1 VARTEQDYR
10 KMLEDDPTSMEAFS
24 ALRRTW
30 QTEEKW
36 ADLVWLYELR
46 GSALD
51 EDIRKADMFFKAAD
65 LLFEK
70 LADETE
76 GMRLLYMGVLLDPRH
91 RRNARKIREY
101 LKEKGDTPRY
111 LAILEKEIDFVA
123 EQGSDRRG
131 LAQLHHEVG
140 MAFSSMEGHEEQ
152 AISHLQSAFE
162 LDPQLTDALARLA
175 ELYMKAKNFERALP
189 LLQGMLKSVRE
200 PDERARRLLDIGRIQ
215 LENLRDTEAAEE
227 SLQEAAGLSP
237 GDLGIL
243 TLLTEVYLD
252 RRYPAE
258 KEPNRKVAHT
268 FLLIARIHRGA
279 QENDKA
285 VTALKQAVAQD
296 PQLKEAFSLLASIH
310 EAAGEWKELAELF
323 AGAMGRAEGAT
334 RIRLG
339 MRLAEVYEQNLN
351 NPEEAL
357 RLYESLAAEN
367 PEAVRPRLIALL
379 ERREDWEA
387 MARLLEREVATCP
400 PDKTSDARL
409 QLVRLYKDRLG
420 RADKAARHLHELLT
434 SDPEN
439 LEVLDLYI
447 QHFREKG
454 DWRSQAETME
464 TALRVAHSQGV
475 DPSYVIDLL
484 KEMATIYRSKLGD
497 LARTERVM
505 KFLVR
510 LQPDNPKMQASYE
523 KIVQQREVWEGYKVE
538 MQQEISMAP
547 DDYTRLDLMRSFA
560 ATLLERKLDVDLC
573 IELHQEIIKLAPGDP
588 EAYDALEQLLTQEGN
603 VENLFQLLE
612 ARLSEATVEQQEE
625 ILRRM
630 FDMAR
635 DKLKDP
641 AKIGRVAAKILEII
655 PDDAEALAAL
665 VESLESLENWPKL
678 TALLERWSTRVVD
691 PEEQAPLLLK
701 AAEVYDRR
709 LSKPEDALRCLKQ
722 VLTNRLELESVI
734 PRMLD
739 LYERTG
745 NWLEYANLLD
755 MGLREG
761 EWPSDPAQVD
771 PSWKRLA
778 QVWER
783 QVGEPQRALEAWRRL
798 WEQAPEETEY
808 LTHVTRLSYTLE
820 QWDLLVEVME
830 GQIQRTAD
838 TEKVN
843 NLALRLS
850 EIYDQK
856 LNRPHDAL
864 AMLEKVEPAR
874 RDRPVQE
881 RMARL
886 FLGTGDCEAA
896 IDLYRQF
903 LEKADTLEEKVRFG
917 LQIADIYLGTLHDDA
932 LAADQLD
939 HVLALD
945 PTNAQALVLQL
956 DLCEKEGRWERL
968 AELTT
973 QLYTV
978 ESDADKK
985 FVHARRLG
993 ELMDVRLENAEE
1005 AFAWYRIALQIRP
1018 TEVELLAVLERIA
1031 GEHQYWSQLV
1041 GVYELLLKEEWSADR
1056 DILQK
1061 TVDCLRTKLKDYPRA
1076 MDWVT
1081 RHLMRNQNDEEFLYE
1096 AEDLSG
1102 QFPEGPNQLASLYEH
1117 LINNLSRGPRKFE
1130 LLTRLARLYE
1140 EQLEDRP
1147 AALIRWERAFRED
1160 PAAPKVLDEI
1170 ERLARATTSWDL
1182 LTVVQG
1188 IRLAQISDPL
1198 EKVDF
1203 ICRCAVTAETEIG
1216 DPLRAFRAYLHA
1228 FLLEPTNSKVQEEL
1242 WRLARVLGVYTADQ
1256 RVARPVDPD
1265 SMMTAGLRELKRR
1278 RDKGEMTLSSGG
1290 GARQH
1295 TQELEELDLEE
1306 LEVMEEEEPAQQRFV
1321 LSSPTNSLAI
1331 ADLIEVRT
1339 GSLQGLSYDQVVA
1352 EFHSDIAFQDLI
1364 APAQKAGDVAP
1375 PDSAWEELA
1384 RAWAML
1390 PYATV
1395 EEHVEHLSQMAR
1407 VWKDGALNNR
1417 KAFEI
1422 LGRAVS
1428 VNPLDPELREWF
1440 LFEGRALSVL
1450 GACGALLE
1458 RIAGGLVD
1466 NAQSIGL
1473 YREVAELYTEI
1484 QQWQK
1489 REDVLR
1495 AILELDSHDAPAY
1508 EALVS
1513 LLRQLEQWEN
1523 LALLMEWK
1531 LGLDDLPLEDR
1542 IGLLREIAT
1551 VYETRLAMP
1560 EVAHSWWNKVLSME
1574 PDNLDFLQAV
1584 LRLSKQLQMWQKAA
1598 EVLRKLSDIADS
1610 EEVQLRCLHEL
1621 AHVTV
1626 SELELPDQAIHIYR
1640 EILEIAPTDPV
1651 AVGALDKLYTTHE
1664 LWSELEE
1671 ILEKQIQSST
1681 GEARCAFME
1690 RLGEVLE
1697 KLNRPEEAAFTYDKL
1712 WQETQRPLFARKAS
1726 AMFMEIGRAADG
1738 VDILQGLLNSE
1749 TADYEPLE
1757 KANLWT
1763 QLAIIQKRSL
1773 ANEAAARTSLDRA
1786 LALLPDHMGALQ
1798 LLAEMS
1804 YDHKDWET
1812 FVHMEQRIAAAA
1824 TDPAERDAALFLV
1837 GRTLRDQ
1844 VRDPARARDAFA
1856 QLLRKNPGHAD
1867 ALTAQY
1873 VLAEELEDWALAL
1886 AMLEQRFPLLSQ
1898 KDDRARNLTRQAEI
1912 RLRHFE
1918 DVDTAYEILGEALTE
1933 DPNHVGAI
1941 LALADLAEFREEWDR
1956 AGELL
1961 ENALKKLKDEPGK
1974 MSRLARRYAQ
1984 LMERTGKLENAVTLL
1999 QEMERRYPDELLM
2012 KLTLGEIRYQQGRW
2026 RETTKLLAQLGEH
2039 PQAGEFAAEV
2049 AAALCM
2055 AADSE
2060 LKQRKG
2066 GTAPVELWET
2076 AVRLKPDHLPA
2087 IEALLNFHL
2096 ERGDQAAAAGYLRAQ
2111 AEAATNPETRFSL
2124 FHSLA
2129 ELYLNEIKSK
2139 PDAYECFYNLWID
2152 IGEPGPGHVAILK
2165 NLAALAEELHREHE
2179 VLGVYKALLSL
2190 ADEGERL
2197 MLLVKSGEVALRM
2210 GEIAFAQ
2217 EVLETAQKKAPA
2229 NEKVLAALSELYE
2242 STGQLAPAL
2251 RILQELADRKVGSAT
2266 EPTRRGAVLKR
2277 LGRVHM
2283 ELAAAADTIV
2293 PILEESLQL
2302 VPGDDEV
2309 RRLLIQVYGDDP
2321 RFTEAR
2327 SAQFQALLQKNPI
2340 NARALRD
2347 LADQAER
2354 NGDPE
2359 RRYLYSQMLSLMGL
2373 CTPGEQ
2379 EWLASLAGRSGRVAM
2394 EYANRLEDADRLEL
2408 ETVATETP
2416 LVTVFDTLWEAA
2428 PAVFGSDLNALG
2440 LAQQDRVSPV
2450 DKSDV
2455 ATIYQELARVLGAR
2469 STSLYLGDSAT
2480 YPGVVVACHAPPIVI
2495 VGRDSLA
2502 ELPVT
2507 LRFYLARAME
2517 LACPKFIFAAG
2528 LYPEDFSRLL
2538 AALTRAFHPKYARHQ
2553 FKTLDPV
2560 DERAQ
2565 ELKKILPYRVSKTI
2579 VEFFTEHPNL
2589 AFDSGSWRKA
2599 VWMAGNRAGLL
2610 LTGDLHEALRLV
2622 LFEETQQVLPPA
2634 FTEAELAELV
2644 AKSPVLQ
2651 DLFSFY
2657 VSPLHVRLRRLL
2669 GLALQ

>member
-1 VARTEQDYR
+1 
-10 KMLEDDPTSMEAFS
+10 M
-24 ALRRTW
+24 
-30 QTEEKW
+30 
-36 ADLVWLYELR
+36 
-46 GSALD
+46 
-51 EDIRKADMFFKAAD
+51 
-65 LLFEK
+65 
-70 LADETE
+70 
-76 GMRLLYMGVLLDPRH
+76 
-91 RRNARKIREY
+91 
-101 LKEKGDTPRY
+101 
-111 LAILEKEIDFVA
+111 A

-140 MAFSSMEGHEEQ
+140 MAFASMEGAEEQ
-152 AISHLQSAFE
+152 ALSHLKSAFE
-162 LDPQLTDALARLA
+162 MDPSLTDALAMVADMYLKTKDY
-175 ELYMKAKNFERALP
+175 EKALP
-189 LLQGMLKSVRE
+189 LLQGMLRSVRD
-200 PDERARRLLDIGRIQ
+200 PAERARRLEMIGRIQ
-215 LENLRDTEAAEE
+215 LENLRDIEAAEAN
-227 SLQEAAGLSP
+227 LQEASGLAP
-237 GDLGIL
+237 DDLTIL

-252 RRYPAE
+252 RRYPKE
-258 KEPNRKVAHT
+258 GEPNRKVAYT
-268 FLLIARIHRGA
+268 FLQIARIHRGA

-285 VTALKQAVAQD
+285 ITALKQAVAQD

-310 EAAGEWKELAELF
+310 EAAGNWSELAELF
-323 AGAMGRAEGAT
+323 SGAMSRSEGAT
-334 RIRLG
+334 RVRLG

-351 NPEEAL
+351 NADEAL
-357 RLYESLAAEN
+357 KIYEMLSAEN
-367 PEAVRPRLIALL
+367 PEAVRPRLMALL
-379 ERREDWEA
+379 ERREDWDS
-387 MARLLEREVATCP
+387 MARLLEREVAANP
-400 PDKTSDARL
+400 PEKTSEARL
-409 QLVRLYKDRLG
+409 QLVRLYKDHLG
-420 RADKAARHLHELLT
+420 RADRAARHLHDLLS

-447 QHFREKG
+447 QHFREKC
-454 DWRSQAETME
+454 DWRSQVETME

-475 DPSYVIDLL
+475 DPSYVIELL

-510 LQPDNPKMQASYE
+510 LQPDNPKMQASFE
-523 KIVQQREVWEGYKVE
+523 KIAQQREIWDGYKAE
-538 MQQEISMAP
+538 MQQEIAMSG
-547 DDYTRLDLMRSFA
+547 DEYSRLELMRTFA
-560 ATLLERKLDVDLC
+560 STLLERKLDVDLC
-573 IELHQEIIKLAPGDP
+573 IELHQEIIKLAPGDS

-612 ARLSEATVEQQEE
+612 ARLTEATVEQQEE

-641 AKIGRVAAKILEII
+641 SKIGRVSAKILEIV
-655 PDDAEALAAL
+655 PDDPEALAAL
-665 VESLESLENWPKL
+665 MESLENLENWPKL
-678 TALLERWSTRVVD
+678 TALLERWSTRIVD

-701 AAEVYDRR
+701 ASEVYDKR
-709 LSKPEDALRCLKQ
+709 LSKPEDALRCLRQ
-722 VLTNRLELESVI
+722 VLNNRLELDHVI
-734 PRMLD
+734 PKMLD

-745 NWLEYANLLD
+745 NYLEYANLLE

-761 EWPSDPAQVD
+761 EWPSEPDQVA

-783 QVGEPQRALEAWRRL
+783 QVGEPQRALDAWRQL

-830 GQIQRTAD
+830 SQIERTTDAD
-838 TEKVN
+838 KLN

-856 LNRPHDAL
+856 LDRPHDAL
-864 AMLEKVEPAR
+864 AMLEKVEPTR
-874 RDRPVQE
+874 RDRNVQE
-881 RMARL
+881 RLARL
-886 FLGTGDCEAA
+886 YLSTGDCEGA
-896 IDLYRQF
+896 IDLYRGF
-903 LEKADTLEEKVRFG
+903 LEKADTLEEKVQFS
-917 LQIADIYLGTLHDDA
+917 LQIAEIYLEQLHDDA
-932 LAADQLD
+932 KAADQLD
-939 HVLALD
+939 HVLALE
-945 PTNAQALVLQL
+945 PSNARALMLQL

-973 QLYTV
+973 QLYSV
-978 ESDADKK
+978 EPDVDKK
-985 FVHARRLG
+985 FVHARKLG
-993 ELMDVRLENAEE
+993 ELNDVQLENPEE
-1005 AFAWYRIALQIRP
+1005 AFAWFKIALQIRP
-1018 TEVELLAVLERIA
+1018 TETEILAVLERLA
-1031 GEHQYWSQLV
+1031 GENQYWTQLV

-1061 TVDCLRTKLKDYPRA
+1061 TVDCLRTHLGDYSRA

-1081 RHLMRNQNDEEFLYE
+1081 RYLMRNQTDEEFLYE
-1096 AEDLSG
+1096 AEDLSSK
-1102 QFPEGPNQLASLYEH
+1102 FPEGPNQLASLYEH

-1130 LLTRLARLYE
+1130 LLTKLARLYE
-1140 EQLEDRP
+1140 EQLEDP
-1147 AALIRWERAFRED
+1147 SAALIRWERAFRED
-1160 PAAPKVLDEI
+1160 PVAPKVLDEI
-1170 ERLARATTSWDL
+1170 ERLARSTKTWDL

-1188 IRLAQISDPL
+1188 IRLAQIVDPV

-1203 ICRCAVTAETEIG
+1203 ICKCAVTAETDIL
-1216 DPLRAFRAYLHA
+1216 DPLRAYRAYLRA
-1228 FLLEPTNSKVQEEL
+1228 FLLEPKNTKVQEEL
-1242 WRLARVLGVYTADQ
+1242 WRLAKLLGTYSADQ

-1278 RDKGEMTLSSGG
+1278 RDKGELAPAGRRG
-1290 GARQH
+1290 EH

-1306 LEVMEEEEPAQQRFV
+1306 LEVIDEEEVSQHRFV

-1331 ADLIEVRT
+1331 SDLIEVRT
-1339 GSLQGLSYDQVVA
+1339 GSLQGMTYDQVVS
-1352 EFHSDIAFQDLI
+1352 EFHSDIALQDPSGPQPGMS
-1364 APAQKAGDVAP
+1364 AEVAP
-1375 PDSAWEELA
+1375 PESAWEEFA

-1390 PYATV
+1390 PYASV

-1428 VNPLDPELREWF
+1428 VNPLDLELREWF

-1450 GACGALLE
+1450 GACCALLE

-1466 NAQSIGL
+1466 NAQSISL

-1484 QQWQK
+1484 KQWQK

-1495 AILELDSHDAPAY
+1495 AILELDSHDAKAY
-1508 EALVS
+1508 GDLIALLV
-1513 LLRQLEQWEN
+1513 QLEQWEN
-1523 LALLMEWK
+1523 QGLLMEWK
-1531 LGLDDLPLEDR
+1531 FGLDDLPLEEK
-1542 IGLLREIAT
+1542 INLLREIAI
-1551 VYETRLAMP
+1551 VYETKLERP

-1574 PDNLDFLQAV
+1574 PDNIEFLLAV

-1598 EVLRKLSDIADS
+1598 EVLRKLADISDV
-1610 EEVQLRCLHEL
+1610 EEEQLLKLHEL
-1621 AHVTV
+1621 AHITV

-1640 EILEIAPTDPV
+1640 EILEISATDGV
-1651 AVGALDKLYTTHE
+1651 AVAALDKLFTTHE
-1664 LWSELEE
+1664 LWSDLEE
-1671 ILEKQIQSST
+1671 ILEKQIQNSSGDT
-1681 GEARCAFME
+1681 RLAFME

-1697 KLNRPEEAAFTYDKL
+1697 KLNRPEEAAFTYEKL
-1712 WQETQRPLFARKAS
+1712 WQDSAKPVFARKAS

-1738 VDILQGLLNSE
+1738 VDILLGLLNSE
-1749 TADYEPLE
+1749 TADYEPME

-1773 ANEAAARTSLDRA
+1773 SNEAAARVSLDRA
-1786 LALLPDHMGALQ
+1786 LGLVPDHMGALQ

-1812 FVHMEQRIAAAA
+1812 FVQMEQKIADAA
-1824 TDPAERDAALFLV
+1824 TDQADRDAALFLV

-1844 VRDPARARDAFA
+1844 VRDPVRARDTFA
-1856 QLLRKNPGHAD
+1856 QLLRKNPHHAD

-1873 VLAEELEDWALAL
+1873 VLAEELEDWTLAL
-1886 AMLEQRFPLLSQ
+1886 TMLEQRFPLLAQ

-1912 RLRHFE
+1912 RLRYFE
-1918 DVDTAYEILGEALTE
+1918 DINTAYEILGEALTE

-1941 LALADLAEFREEWDR
+1941 LALADLAEHREEWDR

-1984 LMERTGKLENAVTLL
+1984 LMERTGKIENAVTLL

-2026 RETTKLLAQLGEH
+2026 RETTKLLSALGDH
-2039 PQAGEFAAEV
+2039 PQAGEFAGDV
-2049 AAALCM
+2049 ANALCM

-2066 GTAPVELWET
+2066 GTAPIELWET

-2087 IEALLNFHL
+2087 IEALLAFHI
-2096 ERGDQAAAAGYLRAQ
+2096 ERGDQGAAAGYLRAQ

-2139 PDAYECFYNLWID
+2139 VDAYECYYNLWVEIT
-2152 IGEPGPGHVAILK
+2152 EPGPGHITILK
-2165 NLAALAEELHREHE
+2165 NLVTLAEDLHREHE
-2179 VLGVYKALLSL
+2179 VLSVYKALLNL
-2190 ADEGERL
+2190 VEEGEKL
-2197 MLLVKSGEVALRM
+2197 MMLVKAGEVALHM
-2210 GEIAFAQ
+2210 GEIAYAQ

-2242 STGQLAPAL
+2242 NTGQHAAAL
-2251 RILQELADRKVGSAT
+2251 RILQELAERKVGSAS
-2266 EPTRRGAVLKR
+2266 EPARRGSVLKR
-2277 LGRVHM
+2277 LGRVHV
-2283 ELAAAADTIV
+2283 ELGTPIEAIV
-2293 PILEESLQL
+2293 PILEESLSL
-2302 VPGDDEV
+2302 IPSDDDV

-2321 RFTEAR
+2321 RYTESR
-2327 SAQFQALLQKNPI
+2327 SRQYQELLQKNPI
-2340 NARALRD
+2340 NGRALRD
-2347 LADQAER
+2347 LTDQAVR
-2354 NGDPE
+2354 NEDQE
-2359 RRYLYSQMLSLMGL
+2359 RRFIYTQMLSLLGQ
-2373 CTPGEQ
+2373 CTPEEN
-2379 EWLASLAGRSGRVAM
+2379 EWLASLAGRSNRVPID
-2394 EYANRLEDADRLEL
+2394 YANRLEDADKLEL
-2408 ETVATETP
+2408 EAVAHETP
-2416 LVTVFDTLWEAA
+2416 LVTVFETLWEAA
-2428 PAVFGSDLNALG
+2428 PAVFGSDINALG
-2440 LAQQDRVSPV
+2440 LTPQDRVSPV

-2469 STSLYLGDSAT
+2469 STSLYVGNPDT
-2480 YPGVVVACHAPPIVI
+2480 YQGVVVACHAPQVII
-2495 VGRDSLA
+2495 VGRDSLD
-2502 ELPVT
+2502 ELAVT

-2565 ELKKILPYRVSKTI
+2565 ELKKVLPYRVSKTI
-2579 VEFFTEHPNL
+2579 VEFFTENPNL
-2589 AFDSGSWRKA
+2589 TFDSGAWRKA

-2610 LTGDLHEALRLV
+2610 LTGDLPEALRLV
-2622 LFEETQQVLPPA
+2622 LFEETQQVTPA
-2634 FTEAELAELV
+2634 TFTEPELAALCV
-2644 AKSPVLQ
+2644 KTPVLQ
-2651 DLFSFY
+2651 DLFSFF